1 MSEGAQRRGWPAS
14 TKHPETRPHGAEK
27 HREIRFSMF
36 PADQADRAHRLLA
49 GLERLTSRR
58 GPHQRGVSVRYDV
71 TDYTLEGI
79 ETALRDQGF
88 HLENTLYAKL
98 MRALI
103 HFCEDTELR
112 NLRSPERLIK
122 KSNEVYIKAWE
133 HHPHGDHDDMPP
145 ELRDYR

>member
-1 MSEGAQRRGWPAS
+1 MSDGIRHREWPARA
-14 TKHPETRPHGAEK
+14 KQPETRPHGSEK
-27 HREIRFSMF
+27 QREIRFSLF
-36 PADQADRAHRLLA
+36 PHDQADRAQRLLS
-49 GLERLTSRR
+49 GLDRLASER
-58 GPHQRGVSVRYDV
+58 GPHQRGVSVRYDI

-79 ETALRDQGF
+79 ESALRDQGF
-88 HLENTLYAKL
+88 HLDNTLYAKL